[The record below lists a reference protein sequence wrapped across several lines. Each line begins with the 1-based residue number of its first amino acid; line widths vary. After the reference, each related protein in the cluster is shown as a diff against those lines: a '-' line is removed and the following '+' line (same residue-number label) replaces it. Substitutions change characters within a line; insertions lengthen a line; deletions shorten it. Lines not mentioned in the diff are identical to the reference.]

1 MKILLIEDEPK
12 TGKFLKK
19 GLTEAGFVADVAAEW
34 RDGLHLMLMKN
45 YDLIILIILDVM
57 LPSINGWKILRK
69 MQRSDRQFPVLFLT
83 AGDQVNNSIKGLKLG
98 VVAPERRAI
107 ETTGYLGRSPG
118 SDLTV

>member
-19 GLTEAGFVADVAAEW
+19 GLTEAGFVADVAAER

-45 YDLIILIILDVM
+45 YDLIILDVM